1 MSYGQF
7 GYSYPASSQLLV
19 SGGASSPSCAEPSSG
34 ASSTSSGSGGGGA
47 GGGAPESPMAAEQPV
62 CYEPSRFLY
71 PRLATGLAVNGL
83 YPPSYADQSGYVAA
97 LGTSSAAFYPSLDN
111 RATWGTIP
119 QAAAACYPY
128 DPALAAYSP
137 YGDRYGAIDSA
148 ARRKN
153 ATRETTNTLKAWL
166 YEHRKNPYPTKG
178 EKIMLAIITKMTL
191 TQVSTWFANARRR
204 LKKENKMTWEPRN
217 KNNESGD
224 DKADGG
230 ASDTDNDCGDKVDGE
245 AQRDIKPELQDA
257 ELDARKPVMDRGD
270 TGCLDLQSLTPH
282 GGGHGSLPTPTYS
295 SYSSK
300 NISVANSSSN
310 HSVHDT
316 SSDDGSG
323 PISPRIPR
331 SSLRHH
337 GAYHDDRSSGTS
349 LVIVDPMEG
358 SRPKIWSLAQTATSD
373 SPPGMRRSPV
383 PPLNDRYGFQQRLVS
398 EANAGTAVATSGYYR
413 DLHTDPS
420 FMSTTQ
426 PLHAQLG
433 HQSSKQSTSWI
444 NGHSPMAPSSASSAG
459 HTDVLNLT
467 PEGSPTPY
475 VLSRP
480 SMGCISPQPQQTTL
494 SSVGRRFALTEDKE
508 SAAARHE
515 QCLVKPEGNVYET
528 NVHDMAVA
536 EGANFCRRQQQAQAL
551 MTLQG
556 SCLTEA
562 ATSAALVAS
571 RLPVHSTYMTA
582 GDKMDKGKVG
592 SPHLQT
598 SGIGGGNS
606 SSCMSNSTAFKPVPK
621 SDVKSI

>member
-1 MSYGQF
+1 
-7 GYSYPASSQLLV
+7 
-19 SGGASSPSCAEPSSG
+19 
-34 ASSTSSGSGGGGA
+34 
-47 GGGAPESPMAAEQPV
+47 MAAEQPV

-97 LGTSSAAFYPSLDN
+97 LGTSSAAFYPSLE
-111 RATWGTIP
+111 RWAEISGRVS
-119 QAAAACYPY
+119 
-128 DPALAAYSP
+128 L
-137 YGDRYGAIDSA
+137 
-148 ARRKN
+148 
-153 ATRETTNTLKAWL
+153 
-166 YEHRKNPYPTKG
+166 
-178 EKIMLAIITKMTL
+178 
-191 TQVSTWFANARRR
+191 QVSTWFANARRR

-245 AQRDIKPELQDA
+245 AQRDIKPELQDT
-257 ELDARKPVMDRGD
+257 ELDARKPVMERGD

-598 SGIGGGNS
+598 SGIGGANS

-621 SDVKSI
+621 SFESCQLQE

>member
-1 MSYGQF
+1 
-7 GYSYPASSQLLV
+7 
-19 SGGASSPSCAEPSSG
+19 
-34 ASSTSSGSGGGGA
+34 
-47 GGGAPESPMAAEQPV
+47 MAAEQPV

-128 DPALAAYSP
+128 DPTLAAYSP
-137 YGDRYGAIDSA
+137 YGDRYGAMDSA

-230 ASDTDNDCGDKVDGE
+230 ASDTDNDCTDKADSD

-257 ELDARKPVMDRGD
+257 DLDVRKPVMERAEAS
-270 TGCLDLQSLTPH
+270 CLDLQSLAQH
-282 GGGHGSLPTPTYS
+282 GGGHGSLPAVGFSTYS
-295 SYSSK
+295 SK
-300 NISVANSSSN
+300 TISVANSSSN
-310 HSVHDT
+310 HSVHDA

-323 PISPRIPR
+323 PISPRIQH
-331 SSLRHH
+331 SSLRHP
-337 GAYHDDRSSGTS
+337 GAYHEDRSSGTS
-349 LVIVDPMEG
+349 LVIVDPLEG

-373 SPPGMRRSPV
+373 SPPGMRRSPG

-398 EANAGTAVATSGYYR
+398 EANVGANAGYYR

-426 PLHAQLG
+426 PLHGQLG
-433 HQSSKQSTSWI
+433 HQSSKQAASWM
-444 NGHSPMAPSSASSAG
+444 NGHSPMTPSSAPSAG
-459 HTDVLNLT
+459 HADVLNLT
-467 PEGSPTPY
+467 PEGSPTSY
-475 VLSRP
+475 VLGRP
-480 SMGCISPQPQQTTL
+480 SMGCISPQPPQ
-494 SSVGRRFALTEDKE
+494 SAIGRRFALAEDKD
-508 SAAARHE
+508 ARHD
-515 QCLVKPEGNVYET
+515 QCLVKPENSVYEPAA
-528 NVHDMAVA
+528 HDIAD
-536 EGANFCRRQQQAQAL
+536 GANFCRRQQQAQNL
-551 MTLQG
+551 MSLQG
-556 SCLTEA
+556 NCITEA
-562 ATSAALVAS
+562 ATSAAALAAS
-571 RLPVHSTYMTA
+571 RLPVHSSYITS
-582 GDKMDKGKVG
+582 GDKIEKVTGKLG
-592 SPHLQT
+592 SPHVQATGLAA
-598 SGIGGGNS
+598 GNS
-606 SSCMSNSTAFKPVPK
+606 GACMSTSTAFKPVSK